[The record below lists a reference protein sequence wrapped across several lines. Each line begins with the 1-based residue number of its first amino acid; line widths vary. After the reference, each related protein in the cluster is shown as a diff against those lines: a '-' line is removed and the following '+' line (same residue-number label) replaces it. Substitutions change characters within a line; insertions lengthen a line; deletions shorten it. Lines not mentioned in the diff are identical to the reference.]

1 MLCITAFAH
10 NSEQFQFDVVVRD
23 SGSVRQQDTATV
35 TVSVLDKNDNA
46 PRFSLPL
53 YRASV
58 PENTARGAVVSTAE
72 EPIEAADPDA
82 GKNGVVKYSLE
93 DDGDSKHFSINEE
106 SGEVRVA
113 GDLDREKKER

>member
-72 EPIEAADPDA
+72 ELIEAADPDA